1 MKAKR
6 LFRYKNIYI
15 FIVGFSTLWCFL
27 FVSVPFLRGGGSSLR
42 KIAVLVQY
50 FFAPVCHQIAERS
63 FHIMNYPLAVCAR
76 CSGIYLGFLFGAV
89 SYPFIRKLESDLLPP
104 RWILGI
110 SIVPMILE
118 MSLSRLGFIP
128 TSHFLMGF
136 SGLVPGAV
144 IAFFVIPAVF
154 QLVDILIKR
163 EVNDYGRKTE

>member
-6 LFRYKNIYI
+6 LFRYKNIYV
-15 FIVGFSTLWCFL
+15 FIVGFSILWCFL
-27 FVSVPFLRGGGSSLR
+27 FISVPFFRAGGSFLR
-42 KIAVLVQY
+42 KTAVFIMY

-89 SYPFIRKLESDLLPP
+89 SYPFIRKLDSALLPP

-110 SIVPMILE
+110 SVIPMIFE
-118 MSLSRLGFIP
+118 TSLSRLGLIP
-128 TSHFLMGF
+128 TNRFLMGF

-154 QLVDILIKR
+154 QLVDILIKN